1 MCGEG
6 GSLRS
11 LADLLNLDSRDYQT
25 PVYVTA
31 KKEQKFYSWMAS
43 ADAIVRSQEGRSDV
57 FERWTE
63 YKPIKRSTI
72 VSRRLGVGVLPA
84 SRCHHERLTVPVID
98 GSMIVGIRGRS
109 LGCEC
114 GKWLAAGGT
123 TLDMLPLYNCQA
135 LGTGQVVWIIE
146 NPIDALMVGERTDY
160 IGVATYSVSY
170 WREAWTEALTLA
182 RPELVVIAYANDLV
196 GNGGALNRPVFEQEW
211 LSRHPRLP
219 RSNGP
224 RLANHL
230 ECAGLPVSLFDWG
243 KRPNKYDVGSLL
255 TQEITA

>member
-1 MCGEG
+1 M
-6 GSLRS
+6 
-11 LADLLNLDSRDYQT
+11 
-25 PVYVTA
+25 
-31 KKEQKFYSWMAS
+31 
-43 ADAIVRSQEGRSDV
+43 
-57 FERWTE
+57 
-63 YKPIKRSTI
+63 
-72 VSRRLGVGVLPA
+72 GVLPA

-182 RPELVVIAYANDLV
+182 RPELVVIAYDNDLV
-196 GNGGALNRPVFEQEW
+196 GNGGALNRPVFEQDP
-211 LSRHPRLP
+211 HPPPGCGASVAPWVAPAGCRRFFSTHTATSSATAR
-219 RSNGP
+219 RSGSGT
-224 RLANHL
+224 A
-230 ECAGLPVSLFDWG
+230 SIS
-243 KRPNKYDVGSLL
+243 KRSPYFR
-255 TQEITA
+255 